1 MKRKKKPEVY
11 KSKKKALKEKPKK
24 KVVFLL
30 IDGLPDLPE
39 QKTPLSSASKP
50 NLDFLAKNGMCGEI
64 LPVEKKFWSEATRT
78 SVSHLANFSL
88 LGYDIKLDEMR
99 RGPIEAIG
107 ADIPYQEGW
116 LALRCNFVTVDN
128 ELKVLD
134 RRVGRNSQGL
144 DEIARYINEHVKLD
158 VDHIFMRTYGH
169 RAVLILKD
177 KLSDKISDSD
187 PYFDWE
193 RVKKIEAI
201 SQDAESSAK
210 LVQDFIDKA
219 RQVMEYHPANEQR
232 IKHGLPPA
240 NYIVTREAGN
250 KLPSIKSFVKKY
262 KLSKAVC
269 IAENGVM
276 KGSCMLAGFDAIT
289 IPELNFDQT
298 LRFIFNSIENALAE
312 YDLVYAHIKGPDE
325 PAHDGDFFRKQKVIE
340 RIDDHLAMF
349 RDFNGILIITS
360 DHITSCKTRKH
371 EFGAVPIL
379 VYGKGSDAVQKFDE
393 LSVKKGKLKLL
404 NGKRLWKIVF
414 GR

>member
-1 MKRKKKPEVY
+1 MPKKRKPKKRKATKPKKV
-11 KSKKKALKEKPKK
+11 SKLKK

-39 QKTPLSSASKP
+39 QKTPLSLAHKP
-50 NLDFLAKNGMCGEI
+50 NFDFLARNGMCGEI
-64 LPVEKKFWSEATRT
+64 LPIEKKFWNETTRT

-88 LGYDIKLDEMR
+88 LGYDVKPDEMR

-107 ADIPYQEGW
+107 ADIPYQQGW

-134 RRVGRNSQGL
+134 RRVGRNFLGL

-169 RAVLILKD
+169 RAVLILKE

-187 PYFDWE
+187 PYFNWE
-193 RVKKIEAI
+193 KVRKVEAY
-201 SQDAESSAK
+201 SPEAQRSAQ

-219 RQVMEYHPANEQR
+219 RQVIEYHPANEQR

-250 KLPSIKSFVKKY
+250 KLPAIKSFVKKH
-262 KLSKAVC
+262 KLSRAVC

-289 IPELNFDQT
+289 IPELNFEQS
-298 LRFIFNSIENALAE
+298 LRFIFENIESALAE
-312 YDLVYAHIKGPDE
+312 YDFVYAHIKGPDE

-340 RIDDHLAMF
+340 RIDDYLAMF

-379 VYGKGSDAVQKFDE
+379 IYGKGSDAVQKFDE

-404 NGKRLWKIVF
+404 NGKKLWKIVF